1 MLACLFAV
9 VVSLSTGANTLTDD
23 EKADGW
29 RLVWDGKTFDGWVA
43 VKSGLAAPPEKGW
56 VIEDGTLSMRPVNGI
71 SSDGRRFPLSP
82 EERELGGGGDI
93 VTVKKYRDFMFKF
106 DFRMTRKGNSGV
118 KYFYDERQNGGTCE
132 EYQILD
138 EGHPDW
144 SKGKDGNRRIASLYD
159 IFPANAE
166 RLARPVG
173 EWNQGM
179 IVANGPRVEHWL
191 NGKKVLEYDRTTK
204 AFKDGVMASKYA
216 AWGKSAD
223 GKPQPWG
230 EIAEGRILL
239 QDHGD
244 STVYFRNLKIKDGN
258 GETPQLRWGFWRGKT
273 MFWRVIEETGRQHG
287 QLERLGGLTPK
298 ARGSHLDTC

>member
-1 MLACLFAV
+1 MVCHKQWSYLDLQVIGPSMLACLFAV

-258 GETPQLRWGFWRGKT
+258 GETPQLRW
-273 MFWRVIEETGRQHG
+273 
-287 QLERLGGLTPK
+287 
-298 ARGSHLDTC
+298 